1 MDLDRFEKILAD
13 TGKKDK
19 WLLEYLANTGSWRP
33 VIYNIAQEVLLDK
46 VDNMSKQYV
55 DFNDK
60 QRGDQEREGQQDL
73 RQKFI
78 KENWLKPQ
86 LNNYFYKRKRDLDQ
100 VVYSMLRLNDIGLAE
115 ELYLRLKNGEA
126 EISELAYQYSLGP
139 EKYTKGI
146 VGPMPLSKTNEQVR
160 AISTKENIGKL
171 NKPLV
176 IQKTIVIAVVEH
188 IIEASLTSE
197 MEDKLIEELYNIEL
211 QKTVN
216 EITETP

>member
-1 MDLDRFEKILAD
+1 M
-13 TGKKDK
+13 
-19 WLLEYLANTGSWRP
+19 
-33 VIYNIAQEVLLDK
+33 
-46 VDNMSKQYV
+46 
-55 DFNDK
+55 
-60 QRGDQEREGQQDL
+60 
-73 RQKFI
+73 
-78 KENWLKPQ
+78 
-86 LNNYFYKRKRDLDQ
+86 DQ

-115 ELYLRLKNGEA
+115 ELYLRLKNEEA
-126 EISELAYQYSLGP
+126 EISELAYEYSLGP

-146 VGPMPLSKTNEQVR
+146 VGPMPLSKANEQVR

-211 QKTVN
+211 QKAVN
-216 EITETP
+216 KITESP

>member
-1 MDLDRFEKILAD
+1 MDLDKFEKILAD

-46 VDNMSKQYV
+46 VDNKSRQYV

-86 LNNYFYKRKRDLDQ
+86 LNDYFYKRKRDLDQ

-146 VGPMPLSKTNEQVR
+146 VGPMPLSKTNEQIR

-216 EITETP
+216 EITESP